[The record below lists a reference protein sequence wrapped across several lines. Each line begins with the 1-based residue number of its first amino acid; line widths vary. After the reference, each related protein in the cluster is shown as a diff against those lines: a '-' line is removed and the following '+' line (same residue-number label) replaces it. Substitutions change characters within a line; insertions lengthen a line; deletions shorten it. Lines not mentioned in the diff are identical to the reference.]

1 MQKDDLKSLVTQM
14 YENLLKQIDEQED
27 ANKEQVINYLK
38 DSVNVISTIND
49 NEIDSMTH
57 ARAAFTN
64 AYKELTDKSLASY
77 KDTNIRFEELARM
90 HKNTI
95 IECAQQEID
104 LSLITEKFN
113 DIQSH
118 MIDEVKKA
126 NTIIS
131 NLSNQVKVL
140 EETTNLDPLTKVF
153 NRRALIA
160 YLDDVCSKTMN
171 NQLHLLM
178 LDIDNFKAIND
189 TYGHIA
195 GDKVLIF
202 IANIFRKTLR
212 DGDKIFRYGGEEFVI
227 VLNRIDNSHCKE
239 ITNRLLELIRNS
251 KLIYKGKNL
260 QVTMS
265 IGATIY
271 AQNDT
276 PDTIINRADKA
287 LYKAKMSGKD
297 QFQIAEDL

>member
-14 YENLLKQIDEQED
+14 YENLLEKIDEQED

-38 DSVNVISTIND
+38 DSVSVISAIND
-49 NEIDSMTH
+49 DDLDSMAH

-64 AYKELTDKSLASY
+64 VYKEMTDKSLASY
-77 KDTNIRFEELARM
+77 KNTNTRFEELAQM

-95 IECAQQEID
+95 SECSNQEID
-104 LSLITEKFN
+104 LSMITDKFN
-113 DIQSH
+113 EIQVH

-131 NLSNQVKVL
+131 HLSNQVKIL

-153 NRRALIA
+153 NRRALIS
-160 YLDDVCSKTMN
+160 YLDEICMKDNMSN
-171 NQLHLLM
+171 ELYLLM
-178 LDIDNFKAIND
+178 LDIDNFKIIND
-189 TYGHIA
+189 SYGHIA

-212 DGDKIFRYGGEEFVI
+212 DGDKVFRYGGEEFVV
-227 VLNRIDNSHCKE
+227 VLNRIDNAHCTQ
-239 ITNRLLELIRNS
+239 ITERLLHLVRES

-265 IGATIY
+265 VGATKY
-271 AQNDT
+271 KQNDT
-276 PDTIINRADKA
+276 PDTIVHRADKA
-287 LYKAKMSGKD
+287 LYKAKTSGKD
-297 QFQIAEDL
+297 QIQVEE